1 MQWTLTALTFGL
13 SLAAAQMA
21 LAATTKDFL
30 YRCSTDEAGCAA
42 KIRDVARVIQNP
54 PPGQRAPAQL
64 CFPSGLSDEGLVGEV
79 TYWIDEQVPSL
90 DNKNE
95 FDSIAAA
102 LTALY
107 ACGGVKGLQ
116 GD

>member
-1 MQWTLTALTFGL
+1 MQWTRTALTFGL
-13 SLAAAQMA
+13 SLALAQIA
-21 LAATTKDFL
+21 WAATTKDFL

-42 KIRDVARVIQNP
+42 KIKEVARVIQNP

-107 ACGGVKGLQ
+107 SCGGVKGL
-116 GD
+116 

>member
-1 MQWTLTALTFGL
+1 MRQTLMVLALGL
-13 SLAAAQMA
+13 SLASAHEAS
-21 LAATTKDFL
+21 AATTKDFL

-42 KIRDVARVIQNP
+42 KIREVARVIQNP

-90 DNKNE
+90 DNKSE
-95 FDSIAAA
+95 FDAIAAA

-107 ACGGVKGLQ
+107 SCGGVKGL
-116 GD
+116 